1 MGKGFKPTFAQMGA
15 YMDTIKRVDMHFSY
29 LLCADCMMFDY
40 TGLPDTIDQIYLEQ
54 YLNISGVAAI
64 GHPFNAGGLPSSF
77 LYADGLPS
85 SLLYAAPFASRCGNL
100 NQYGLGRDCT
110 AFTPNGENIR
120 GEIGKDVAIIYNNS
134 SHTPQTDLFF
144 DAQSFAETDKSVNC
158 NLLFARLAP
167 MFSAGDDKTIDA
179 IKSAIENLIAG
190 NLEIVLDENTID
202 MMGMGKTEN
211 IHVLDTFQH
220 PERVQYLQ
228 YLSQYFDVLMRR
240 HFSRR
245 GLSIKTPT
253 KAAQQSTDEIHGM
266 DSVTW
271 FYAINKLNERKKGIE
286 MVNRIF
292 GTNIAVKFSP
302 IWEQEYKAYQLR
314 LLKDDADN
322 ENNIERVKE
331 NAAVDDTTNADS
343 TAAANTDTETRV

>member
-1 MGKGFKPTFAQMGA
+1 MGKNFKPTLSQMAA
-15 YMDTIKRVDMHFSY
+15 YMDTIKRADMHFSY

-40 TGLPDTIDQIYLEQ
+40 TGLPETIDQLYLEQ
-54 YLNISGVAAI
+54 YLNLSGIAAI
-64 GHPFNAGGLPSSF
+64 GKTV
-77 LYADGLPS
+77 DGDGK
-85 SLLYAAPFASRCGNL
+85 LYAAPFASRNGQL
-100 NQYGLGRDCT
+100 DQYGIGIDCN
-110 AFTPNGENIR
+110 AFVPNGENIR
-120 GEIGKDVAIIYNNS
+120 GEIGKDIAIIYNNS

-167 MFSAGDDKTIDA
+167 MFSAGDDKTKEA
-179 IKSAIENLIAG
+179 IKSAIENLISG

-202 MMGMGKTEN
+202 MMGMGKNEN

-228 YLSQYFDVLMRR
+228 YLTQYFDALMRR

-271 FYAINKLNERKKGIE
+271 FYAINKLNERKKGVE

-314 LLKDDADN
+314 LLKNDADN

-331 NAAVDDTTNADS
+331 NAAVDDTANANN
-343 TAAANTDTETRV
+343 TAAANADTETGV